1 MIIFQTKVDIRAISV
16 ETEFLP
22 GEKRSKRERDRE
34 GAGQGL
40 KGKKPKL
47 RIRNLVN
54 VGFFKWFTLNIQ

>member
-1 MIIFQTKVDIRAISV
+1 MDIRAISV

-34 GAGQGL
+34 GEGQGL

-47 RIRNLVN
+47 WIRNLVN